1 MYYEF
6 LVGIVD
12 ETSSTIGWD
21 ITKFMESYGDITL
34 KKGDYWYIKMRLGY
48 GDSARS
54 DVPFTVKWDDL
65 TIDFSTAK

>member
-12 ETSSTIGWD
+12 ETSSKIVWD

-34 KKGDYWYIKMRLGY
+34 KKGDYWYIMMK
-48 GDSARS
+48 
-54 DVPFTVKWDDL
+54 
-65 TIDFSTAK
+65 